1 MPQWG
6 YNYVGNLFGDAFLQ
20 VAIALFW
27 VFQAFFLGSIADK
40 TIRRP
45 ISWVI
50 LFFFAP
56 VISHL
61 TFAVLYTMVNWK
73 RKSDRVKAQI
83 TNPSAPRYP
92 FLGHQVLDYSRP
104 PEVTPFE
111 GTGNAEPVQIES
123 DFILLQYRDKKI
135 EELIEEKQWGVALK
149 LVEEKIRDAQ
159 SIGDKKSEQV
169 YQAYLDLIK
178 PRIGRPLD

>member
-1 MPQWG
+1 MGPLAGILGLLLLTAIMLLWVLQ
-6 YNYVGNLFGDAFLQ
+6 AFILG
-20 VAIALFW
+20 AIADR
-27 VFQAFFLGSIADK
+27 SIA
-40 TIRRP
+40 RP
-45 ISWVI
+45 IVSWVI
-50 LFFFAP
+50 LFLFAP

-61 TFAVLYTMVNWK
+61 TFVVLYTMVNWK

-83 TNPSAPRYP
+83 TNPTAPRYQ
-92 FLGHQVLDYSRP
+92 FLGHQVIDYSRP

-111 GTGNAEPVQIES
+111 GTGTVEPSRVES
-123 DFILLQYRDKKI
+123 DFILLQYRDKKV
-135 EELIEEKQWGVALK
+135 EELIEWKQWGVALK

-159 SIGDKKSEQV
+159 SIGDKKIEQV